1 MDMTPTAT
9 EGRFRGAGAPAP
21 RAPFHRIIGESP
33 VMLQIKEL
41 LGKVARSPA
50 STVLL
55 CGESGT
61 GKGLMAKEL
70 HAHSDRAL
78 QTFQNINCSALPD
91 TLLESELFGY
101 ERGAFTDAKQLK
113 KGLLEEADGGTVFL
127 DEIGEVG
134 PASQVKLLRFLEE
147 RAFRRLGGTADI
159 EVDVR
164 VIAATNRNL
173 ERAVKE
179 GSFRQ
184 DLYYRL
190 RVLPIQVPPL
200 RQRTGDIGPLAEHY
214 IALFNGLFDKQ
225 VGGLSAAALAR
236 LAAHPWPGNVRELR
250 NSVEHAMLLAEGDEL
265 AAAEFSG
272 LRAPQPAERRFEL
285 PPEGIDFDEL
295 ERDLVAQALARAGGN
310 RTRAAQLLGWS
321 RHQIHYRIAKF
332 GLEAPSGLVPESG

>member
-1 MDMTPTAT
+1 MTPTAT
-9 EGRFRGAGAPAP
+9 EPRVRDAGAAASE
-21 RAPFHRIIGESP
+21 APFHRIIGISP
-33 VMLQIKEL
+33 VMLQVKEL

-61 GKGLMAKEL
+61 GKGLMAREL
-70 HAHSDRAL
+70 HAHSDRAGRP
-78 QTFQNINCSALPD
+78 FQNINCSALPD

-159 EVDVR
+159 GVDVR

-173 ERAVKE
+173 EQAVKAGE
-179 GSFRQ
+179 FRQ

-200 RQRTGDIGPLAEHY
+200 RQRTGDIAPLAAYYVE
-214 IALFNGLFDKQ
+214 LFNELFDKQ
-225 VGGLSAAALAR
+225 VRGVSAAALAR
-236 LAAHPWPGNVRELR
+236 LTAHTWPGNVRELR
-250 NSVEHAMLLAEGDEL
+250 NSVEHAMLLAEGEVLGADE
-265 AAAEFSG
+265 FNG
-272 LRAPQPAERRFEL
+272 LRAEPPAARLLEL
-285 PPEGIDFDEL
+285 PAGGLDFDLL
-295 ERDLVAQALARAGGN
+295 ERDLVSQALARTGGN
-310 RTRAAQLLGWS
+310 RTHAARLLGWT
-321 RHQIHYRIAKF
+321 RHQIQYRIAKF
-332 GLEAPSGLVPESG
+332 ELRAPFVLAPDGG

>member
-1 MDMTPTAT
+1 MTPTAT
-9 EGRFRGAGAPAP
+9 ERRFRGAGTPTSG
-21 RAPFHRIIGESP
+21 APFHRIIGISP

-61 GKGLMAKEL
+61 GKGLMAREL
-70 HAHSDRAL
+70 HAYSDRADRP
-78 QTFQNINCSALPD
+78 FQNINCSALPD

-101 ERGAFTDAKQLK
+101 ERGAFTDAKQQK

-147 RAFRRLGGTADI
+147 RAFRRLGGTVDI

-164 VIAATNRNL
+164 VIAATNRKL
-173 ERAVKE
+173 EQAVAAGE
-179 GSFRQ
+179 FRQ

-200 RQRTGDIGPLAEHY
+200 RQRTGDIEPLAAHY
-214 IALFNGLFDKQ
+214 VGLFNELFDKR
-225 VGGLSAAALAR
+225 VRGLSPAALER
-236 LAAHPWPGNVRELR
+236 LTAHTWPGNVRELR
-250 NSVEHAMLLAEGDEL
+250 NSVEHAMLLAEGDAL
-265 AAAEFSG
+265 DAEEFGG
-272 LRAPQPAERRFEL
+272 LRAEPRAARLLEL
-285 PPEGIDFDEL
+285 PAGGLDFDLL
-295 ERDLVAQALARAGGN
+295 ERDLVSQALTRTGGN
-310 RTRAAQLLGWS
+310 RTHAARLLGWT
-321 RHQIHYRIAKF
+321 RHQIQYRIAKF
-332 GLEAPSGLVPESG
+332 DLR